1 MYVYHY
7 LFSLGICILFAYL
20 AFSNIL
26 ENQLGLIYLGALFL
40 KIIFFVIIFKNIV
53 LSETPIPRIER
64 VHMLLPLVLFLSVE
78 VLFISRILRRL

>member
-64 VHMLLPLVLFLSVE
+64 VHMLLPLALFLSVE